1 MTIDEMIKKYNLC
14 IPSED
19 ETKLMV
25 RNVARLKKDNAIS
38 SLKENKQEILAR
50 LKEIAEQEWKARE
63 EYRAKVQSIEGLEEI
78 RKAEADWAEADW
90 EEYHA
95 RFMVA
100 FGHEDAAVRQAR
112 MVKPTADPVE
122 LKKKYPRAVA
132 YLLAESYAF
141 SENYEKAAAGRKAQE
156 RILNGEDYKGAI
168 AEMKEWGRDINIF
181 AD

>member
-1 MTIDEMIKKYNLC
+1 MTIDEMIKKYNIC

-25 RNVARLKKDNAIS
+25 RNVTRLKRDNAIEL
-38 SLKENKQEILAR
+38 LKEKKQEIIAR
-50 LKEIAEQEWKARE
+50 LKEIAEQERKARE
-63 EYRAKVQSIEGLEEI
+63 EYRAKVQAIEGLEEI

-95 RFMVA
+95 RFMEA

-122 LKKKYPRAVA
+122 LKKNTRA
-132 YLLAESYAF
+132 LWRICWQ
-141 SENYEKAAAGRKAQE
+141 KATHFRKITRRPLQDARQ
-156 RILNGEDYKGAI
+156 K
-168 AEMKEWGRDINIF
+168 KKS
-181 AD
+181 